1 MKPDLVDRR
10 ERTFELLIVEGR
22 QYTDVVETIAR
33 EYDITESGVR
43 TDIERMDS
51 WLPKIVEEDH
61 AREDGL
67 VRLKELRKN
76 RQEMRRLYGDMKQR
90 IERDPE
96 ADPRVL
102 IDILERIDDNLDLD
116 IALSQSLGHAERE
129 PGQLEVEHSYDVNSE
144 VVEVSSADVDGPG
157 DEESD

>member
-22 QYTDVVETIAR
+22 KYTDVVETIAR

-43 TDIERMDS
+43 TDIDRMDS

-67 VRLKELRKN
+67 VRLKEIRKN
-76 RQEMRRLYGDMKQR
+76 RQEMRRLYGEMKQQ
-90 IERDPE
+90 IERDPD

-116 IALSQSLGHAERE
+116 IGLSQSLGHAERE

-144 VVEVSSADVDGPG
+144 VVEVNSENLDR
-157 DEESD
+157 EENE

>member
-1 MKPDLVDRR
+1 MKPELVDRR

-33 EYDITESGVR
+33 EYDVTESGVR
-43 TDIERMDS
+43 TDINRMDS

-61 AREDGL
+61 ARADGL
-67 VRLKELRKN
+67 VRLKELRTN
-76 RQEMRRLYGDMKQR
+76 RQEMRKLYGDMKQR

-129 PGQLEVEHSYDVNSE
+129 PGQLEVEQVVDVNSE
-144 VVEVSSADVDGPG
+144 VVEVSAGDVQE
-157 DEESD
+157 DEE